1 MAEATKYEALRS
13 SRMVR
18 RSACSVRSAA
28 ETFAACSAA
37 ETFAA
42 LPCLPRN
49 RRRVTSLATCARLT
63 TRLHLA
69 LRTRRRLDRV
79 VCRFHI
85 GGSLKIWLSM
95 AACPNHGEGAGMLEL
110 GKTIRISLTQTPGA
124 CEIRAHCQSCLAVTT
139 HNNNNNNNNNNNV
152 SGFCLAQRHS
162 DVKTHTHPKFNL
174 LLQAGDQ
181 LSAKSSCCSLQLR
194 R

>member
-124 CEIRAHCQSCLAVTT
+124 CEIRAHCQACLAVTT
-139 HNNNNNNNNNNNV
+139 TFPEFV
-152 SGFCLAQRHS
+152 LHS
-162 DVKTHTHPKFNL
+162 ATAMSKQNSHPKFNL